1 MEYYIIGT
9 IAAIL
14 TTFGFVPQIIK
25 IYRTKSAKDV
35 SIVTLFQFSIGTFL
49 WTLYG
54 LHIQDPIII
63 TANIVTFVTVIIAI
77 VLYYHYIKIQLL
89 IL

>member
-1 MEYYIIGT
+1 
-9 IAAIL
+9 
-14 TTFGFVPQIIK
+14 VPQIIK

-54 LHIQDPIII
+54 LHIGDPIII
-63 TANIVTFVTVIIAI
+63 TANIVTFVTVIITMI
-77 VLYYHYIKIQLL
+77 LYYHYRKR
-89 IL
+89 

>member
-1 MEYYIIGT
+1 MEWYIIGT

-25 IYRTKSAKDV
+25 IYRTKSAKDM
-35 SIVTLFQFSIGTFL
+35 SIMTLFQFSIGAFL

-54 LHIQDPIII
+54 LHIKDTIII
-63 TANIVTFVTVIIAI
+63 VANIVTFATVIITM
-77 VLYYHYIKIQLL
+77 VLYYHYRKR
-89 IL
+89 

>member
-25 IYRTKSAKDV
+25 IYKTKSAKDV
-35 SIVTLFQFSIGTFL
+35 SIMTLFQFSVGTFL

-54 LHIQDPIII
+54 LHIGDLIII
-63 TANIVTFVTVIIAI
+63 TANIVTFVTVIITMI
-77 VLYYHYIKIQLL
+77 LYYHYRKIQLL
-89 IL
+89 IS